1 VSLKGTACT
10 AGSWRRSRVVDIGDN
25 QAIVFKM
32 ESHNS
37 PSAVEPFEGS
47 ATGVGGIVRDVFSMG
62 ARPIALMNSLRF
74 GDLTQESTRYLVK
87 EVARGIAY
95 YGNTLKVPTVGG
107 EVYFDSCYDENPL
120 VNAMCIGLIRHEDIQ
135 KGIASGKGN

>member
-1 VSLKGTACT
+1 
-10 AGSWRRSRVVDIGDN
+10 
-25 QAIVFKM
+25 M

-37 PSAVEPFEGS
+37 QRAVDLVVGA
-47 ATGVGGIVRDVFSMG
+47 ATGAEWIIRYVDSMG

-135 KGIASGKGN
+135 KGIASGKGNTVLYAGRDT